1 MIINLHRITDAKKK
15 NKEKYEKESEEGFI
29 LLNIRT
35 YYESH
40 CNQINKLL
48 K

>member
-1 MIINLHRITDAKKK
+1 MITNLYRITDAKKQK
-15 NKEKYEKESEEGFI
+15 TKKPKEKYEKESGEGFI

-40 CNQINKLL
+40 
-48 K
+48 

>member
-1 MIINLHRITDAKKK
+1 MPKHS
-15 NKEKYEKESEEGFI
+15 KEKYESGEGFV
-29 LLNIRT
+29 LSNIRT

-40 CNQINKLL
+40 CNQINTLL

>member
-1 MIINLHRITDAKKK
+1 MIINLHRITDAKNKK
-15 NKEKYEKESEEGFI
+15 KYEKESEEGFI

>member
-1 MIINLHRITDAKKK
+1 MPKTKKK
-15 NKEKYEKESEEGFI
+15 PKEKYEKESGEGFI

-40 CNQINKLL
+40 WNQINILL